1 MFTFIPDEQY
11 LHSKALELKL
21 DVFGGVFLLTIP

>member
-1 MFTFIPDEQY
+1 MNEMFTFIPDEQY

-21 DVFGGVFLLTIP
+21 DVFGGVFL